1 MMRQCCLVFFL
12 FLCVCGVLVK
22 PLLAQD
28 NTKTVQ
34 PFTTTDGPATVA
46 TCTPKA
52 LGKHP
57 HPALLAACL
66 YVPFLGDPEV
76 WEIQDK
82 PNRLLARYAS
92 FTFYDLLEKNY
103 KRARQGGWGI
113 LTFGIFF
120 MDERFDDFEITGSSF
135 DAESGLAIVSTI
147 NHGKPYSYR
156 VFFVIE
162 NGLWRVDDIHLFHT
176 GCNIPKHIKEL
187 VAKPGL
193 WYRQLSNCGKQ

>member
-92 FTFYDLLEKNY
+92 LIFYDLLEKNY
-103 KRARQGGWGI
+103 KRARQGGGGL
-113 LTFGIFF
+113 LTFEIFF
-120 MDERFDDFEITGSSF
+120 MDERFDDFEITDSSF
-135 DAESGLAIVSTI
+135 DAEKGLAIVSTI

-156 VFFVIE
+156 VLFVVE
-162 NGLWRVDDIHLFHT
+162 NGLWRVDDIHLFHY
-176 GCNIPKHIKEL
+176 GCQMVVPIKTV
-187 VAKPGL
+187 VANAER
-193 WYRQLSNCGKQ
+193 WYRQFSNCGKR

>member
-1 MMRQCCLVFFL
+1 MRVEIKISGFFFAL
-12 FLCVCGVLVK
+12 FLAVLV
-22 PLLAQD
+22 PLRAEQAVL
-28 NTKTVQ
+28 
-34 PFTTTDGPATVA
+34 PFTSMDGPATVA

-103 KRARQGGWGI
+103 KRARQGGGGL
-113 LTFGIFF
+113 LTFEIFF
-120 MDERFDDFEITGSSF
+120 MDERFDDFEITDSSF
-135 DAESGLAIVSTI
+135 DAEKGLAIVSTI

-156 VFFVIE
+156 VLFVVE
-162 NGLWRVDDIHLFHT
+162 NGLWRVDDIHLFHY
-176 GCNIPKHIKEL
+176 GCQMVVPIKTV
-187 VAKPGL
+187 VANAER
-193 WYRQLSNCGKQ
+193 WYRQLSNCGKR